1 MQRGDQAENRRLTQ
15 LIGES
20 GLTIYDALDRGD
32 ALFLDIEVVEDILRE
47 NLVGLDADYA
57 LRTRSKVIKK
67 AVCSA
72 LGYSP
77 PESFTRG
84 GPDLPGQDLDVFVQ
98 KADNVQIWNQE
109 IDPLRRYAFVR
120 VDASNRV
127 SAVRVI
133 PGEALAKFDRTGTLT
148 SKYQAKRRA
157 GRSGSVLAS
166 ERDTEQFIELLDP
179 KDEVD
184 PQILLTQ
191 SPVDRPEPG
200 YVLTIDSIFQRL
212 TNMIGRE
219 IRDPGLDQERRR
231 GAILHELVCT
241 TIGLG
246 PYADA
251 GQFPDIL
258 CQALE
263 VKWQLAQ
270 TIDLGLVSPSDESP
284 AEQVG
289 EGIRHCDSRYA
300 ICYGERVSADLLRVE
315 AVVVATGK
323 DFFSEFQRFEGKVTN
338 AKLQLPLP
346 KDFFLEPE

>member
-1 MQRGDQAENRRLTQ
+1 MQRGDRAQNRRLVR
-15 LIGES
+15 LIRES
-20 GLTIYDALDRGD
+20 GLTIYDALGLQDD
-32 ALFLDIEVVEDILRE
+32 LFLDIEVLQGVLQEGLI
-47 NLVGLDADYA
+47 GLDVDYP
-57 LRTRSKVIKK
+57 LRTRSKVVKQ
-67 AVCSA
+67 AVCEA
-72 LGYSP
+72 LGYTVP
-77 PESFTRG
+77 GTFTSR

-109 IDPLRRYAFVR
+109 IHPLRRYAFVR
-120 VDASNRV
+120 VDADNRV

-133 PGEALAKFDRTGTLT
+133 TGEALARFDRTGTLT

-157 GRSGSVLAS
+157 GRTGSVLVS
-166 ERDTEQFIELLDP
+166 ERDTESFVALLAP
-179 KDEVD
+179 QDEVD
-184 PQILLTQ
+184 PEVLESQ
-191 SPVDRPEPG
+191 SPIDRPEPRC
-200 YVLTIDSIFQRL
+200 VLTIGSVFRRL
-212 TNMIGRE
+212 TNMIARE

-231 GAILHELVCT
+231 GAILHELVCSA
-241 TIGLG
+241 IGLG

-263 VKWQLAQ
+263 VKWQLSP

-284 AEQVG
+284 AQQVG

-300 ICYGERVSADLLRVE
+300 ICYGERLSPERLRVD
-315 AVVVATGK
+315 AVVVCTGE

-346 KDFFLEPE
+346 KDFFLEAE